1 MSSRSVHAI
10 VLNVHP
16 LPGDVAYIWV
26 YKSFLLLVIALNIL
40 VSCLSMTF
48 YIIIC
53 YILYKEFEYLC
64 RTFGMKISSDGH
76 FVDDL
81 EKFRITHQQR

>member
-1 MSSRSVHAI
+1 MH
-10 VLNVHP
+10 VLAGQVDH
-16 LPGDVAYIWV
+16 VWV
-26 YKSFLLLVIALNIL
+26 YKSFLLVVIGLNII

-64 RTFGMKISSDGH
+64 RTFGMKIREDGQ

-81 EKFRITHQQR
+81 EKFRIMHQQRWAITVLGK